1 MVRDEYFPGTSI
13 RIDRETP
20 ITDPNYGQDLC
31 RALSQLRERRGD
43 VRTVVSDPPVF
54 QTQPLSAVRYP
65 SPEAIR
71 LIRSQQ
77 RPWYGASVI
86 DPLAVAPVDDGG
98 NTIDATVDYSVRACL
113 TTRWP

>member
-54 QTQPLSAVRYP
+54 QTQPTMSEPDCVVRIYGSMCRLPVEDFARPLLSLKP
-65 SPEAIR
+65 
-71 LIRSQQ
+71 
-77 RPWYGASVI
+77 
-86 DPLAVAPVDDGG
+86 DD
-98 NTIDATVDYSVRACL
+98 
-113 TTRWP
+113 RWFPRGLH